1 MLGLTSQKAI
11 THRLMLNPASKK
23 SGVEI
28 TTKGQSLVRAYSDQ
42 KHIAVTTLLRSSV
55 YCSAIAALFL
65 YLALERDEPRYAIG
79 IFVMFLWY
87 LAIRVYSARRV
98 AGVMPRIIQRYETR
112 IRELEDKLDKIP
124 SRTA

>member
-1 MLGLTSQKAI
+1 MLWLNPQKAI
-11 THRLMLNPASKK
+11 TRRLMLNPASKK

-28 TTKGQSLVRAYSDQ
+28 TTEQSLVRAYSDQ
-42 KHIAVTTLLRSSV
+42 RHIAVTTLLRSSV

-65 YLALERDEPRYAIG
+65 YLALERNEPRYAIG
-79 IFVMFLWY
+79 IFVMFLCY